1 MDINK
6 DIVTHIIKKADF
18 NEILE
23 TLTKEAQLR
32 NYRVVKIVNVDRIK
46 ERASIISGLNIGFDH
61 YKIIEICNLM
71 NCNEIVS
78 SDLRAGVFMPIRLA
92 VYQPKNK
99 NEIHIS
105 YFKPTAFVALFKST
119 AMMKVAKQLESDL
132 DEVAKAADF

>member
-78 SDLRAGVFMPIRLA
+78 SDLRAGVFMPVRLA
-92 VYQPKNK
+92 VYVPKNK
-99 NEIHIS
+99 KEIHIS
-105 YFKPTAFVALFKST
+105 YFKPTTFAALFKSN

-132 DEVAKAADF
+132 DDVAKAADF